1 MLKKIIGNEAGLP
14 PAVASVVQDNKETFM
29 LQAFRDHKRWLMFI
43 AMVLI
48 IPSFVVTGIYSYNRM
63 TQADNSIATVGESAI
78 TPELFDQAKRQ
89 QLERLR
95 QQMGEQFRAGMLDT
109 PEARESLV
117 RNLMDDAA
125 VTQMVAKEHV
135 GVSEQEAVALIKNA
149 DALKEN
155 GKFSPELYER
165 FLQSQGKSDQ
175 QFVAEVRRDLAKEA
189 LLTGV
194 TATYPVPSAVV
205 EHLHKIITEERE
217 VQTLIFNIDQ
227 YMGDV
232 KVTPEE
238 VKAYYDAHQAE
249 FMADEHVTAQYVV
262 LSPESFKASIKPN
275 EEDVRSYYEQ
285 NKQRYGTAEERR
297 ASHILIEF
305 GADKAASQKK
315 AEEILAKAKADP
327 ASFAALAKENSV
339 DAGSAVE
346 GGDLSYFGRGM
357 MVKPFEDAVFAA
369 KKGDIVGPV
378 ESEFGWHVIYVTD
391 VRPARV
397 RDFNEVRSDIEA
409 EYIDQMALREF
420 SEKAE
425 EFTNIVYEQADSL
438 EPATQK
444 FGLKLM
450 TAEDVTRQ
458 GPADP
463 ELAPFFNE
471 HVLENLYGTEC
482 LQEKRNS
489 AAVEVGSNQLV
500 AARVEK
506 HFPKAVR
513 PFDEVKGGIED
524 GLKLQKAGELAKAA
538 GEKKLAE
545 LNKSKSLDGFSKA
558 VWVSRQN
565 LLGHPAQLVDRM
577 VALPA
582 DTLPAYTGLQVDG
595 GAYFIAYVNAAKVKA
610 PTENELKS
618 LSREFATIY
627 GEADRRGYLSALR
640 QELGEE
646 ILRPD
651 FIKGENKEEGAE

>member
-1 MLKKIIGNEAGLP
+1 
-14 PAVASVVQDNKETFM
+14 M

-63 TQADNSIATVGESAI
+63 TQADNSIAKVGDSSI

-95 QQMGEQFRAGMLDT
+95 QQMGDQFRAGMLDT
-109 PEARESLV
+109 PEAREALV
-117 RNLMDDAA
+117 RNLMDEAA
-125 VTQMVAKEHV
+125 VTQTVAREHV

-155 GKFSPELYER
+155 GQFSPALYER

-232 KVTPEE
+232 KVTPDE
-238 VKAYYDAHQAE
+238 VKAYYDGHQSE

-285 NKQRYGTAEERR
+285 NKQRYATAEERR
-297 ASHILIEF
+297 ASHILISF
-305 GADKAASQKK
+305 GDDKAASKKK

-327 ASFAALAKENSV
+327 SSFAKLAKENSV
-339 DAGSAVE
+339 DTGSAVE
-346 GGDLSYFGRGM
+346 GGDLSFFGRGM
-357 MVKPFEDAVFAA
+357 MVKPFEDAVFSA

-378 ESEFGWHVIYVTD
+378 ESDFGWHVIYVTD
-391 VRPARV
+391 IHPARV
-397 RDFNEVRSDIEA
+397 RDFNEVRADIEA

-438 EPATQK
+438 EPAAQK

-471 HVLENLYGTEC
+471 HVLENLYGSEC

-513 PFDEVKGGIED
+513 PFDEVKGQIED
-524 GLKLQKAGELAKAA
+524 GLKLRKAGELAKAA
-538 GEKKLAE
+538 GEKKVAE
-545 LNKSKSLDGFSKA
+545 VHQSKSLDGFSKA

-582 DTLPAYTGLQVDG
+582 DKLPAYTGMQVDG
-595 GAYFIAYVNAAKVKA
+595 GAYFVAFVNAAKVKA

-651 FIKGENKEEGAE
+651 FIKGENKGEDAE

>member
-1 MLKKIIGNEAGLP
+1 
-14 PAVASVVQDNKETFM
+14 M

-63 TQADNSIATVGESAI
+63 TQADNSIAKVGDSSI

-89 QLERLR
+89 QLARLR
-95 QQMGEQFRAGMLDT
+95 QQMGDQFRAGKLAT
-109 PEARESLV
+109 PEAREALV
-117 RNLMDDAA
+117 RNLMDEAA
-125 VTQMVAKEHV
+125 VTQTVAREHV

-155 GKFSPELYER
+155 GQFSPALYER

-232 KVTPEE
+232 KVTPDE
-238 VKAYYDAHQAE
+238 VKAYYDGHQSE

-285 NKQRYGTAEERR
+285 NKQRYATAEERR
-297 ASHILIEF
+297 ASHILISF
-305 GADKAASQKK
+305 GDDKAASKKK

-327 ASFAALAKENSV
+327 SSFAKLAKENSV
-339 DAGSAVE
+339 DTGSAVE
-346 GGDLSYFGRGM
+346 GGDLSFFGRGM
-357 MVKPFEDAVFAA
+357 MVKPFEDAVFSA

-378 ESEFGWHVIYVTD
+378 ESDFGWHVIYVTD
-391 VRPARV
+391 IHPARV
-397 RDFNEVRSDIEA
+397 RDFNEVRADIEA

-438 EPATQK
+438 EPAAQK

-471 HVLENLYGTEC
+471 HVLENLYGSEC

-513 PFDEVKGGIED
+513 PFDEVKGQIED
-524 GLKLQKAGELAKAA
+524 GLKLRKAGELAKAA
-538 GEKKLAE
+538 GEKKVAE
-545 LNKSKSLDGFSKA
+545 VRQSKSLDGFSKA

-582 DTLPAYTGLQVDG
+582 DKLPAYTGMQVDG
-595 GAYFIAYVNAAKVKA
+595 GAYFVAFVNAAKVKA

-651 FIKGENKEEGAE
+651 FIKGENKGEDAE

>member
-1 MLKKIIGNEAGLP
+1 
-14 PAVASVVQDNKETFM
+14 M

-63 TQADNSIATVGESAI
+63 TQADNSIAKVGDSSI

-95 QQMGEQFRAGMLDT
+95 QQMGDQFRAGMLDT
-109 PEARESLV
+109 PEAREALV
-117 RNLMDDAA
+117 RNLMDEAA
-125 VTQMVAKEHV
+125 VTQTVAREHV

-155 GKFSPELYER
+155 GQFSPALYER
-165 FLQSQGKSDQ
+165 FFQSQGKSDQ

-232 KVTPEE
+232 KVTPDE
-238 VKAYYDAHQAE
+238 VKAYYDGHQSE

-285 NKQRYGTAEERR
+285 NKQRYATAEERR
-297 ASHILIEF
+297 ASHILISF
-305 GADKAASQKK
+305 GDDKAASKKK

-327 ASFAALAKENSV
+327 SSFAKLAKENSV
-339 DAGSAVE
+339 DTGSAVE
-346 GGDLSYFGRGM
+346 GGDLSFFGRGM
-357 MVKPFEDAVFAA
+357 MVKPFEDAVFSA

-378 ESEFGWHVIYVTD
+378 ESDFGWHVIYVTD
-391 VRPARV
+391 IHPARV
-397 RDFNEVRSDIEA
+397 RDFNEVRADIEA

-438 EPATQK
+438 EPAAQK

-471 HVLENLYGTEC
+471 HVLENLYGSEC

-513 PFDEVKGGIED
+513 PFDEVKGQIED
-524 GLKLQKAGELAKAA
+524 GLKLRKAGELAKAA
-538 GEKKLAE
+538 GEKKVAE
-545 LNKSKSLDGFSKA
+545 VRQSKSLDGFSKA

-582 DTLPAYTGLQVDG
+582 DKLPAYTGMQVDG
-595 GAYFIAYVNAAKVKA
+595 GAYFVAFVNAAKVKA

-651 FIKGENKEEGAE
+651 FIKGENKGEDAE

>member
-1 MLKKIIGNEAGLP
+1 
-14 PAVASVVQDNKETFM
+14 M

-63 TQADNSIATVGESAI
+63 TQADNSIAKVGDSSI

-109 PEARESLV
+109 PEAREALV
-117 RNLMDDAA
+117 RNLMDEAA
-125 VTQMVAKEHV
+125 VSQTVANEYIT
-135 GVSEQEAVALIKNA
+135 VSEQEAVALIKNA

-155 GKFSPELYER
+155 GQFSPALYER

-175 QFVAEVRRDLAKEA
+175 QFVAEIRRDLAKES

-205 EHLHKIITEERE
+205 EHLHKIITEQRE
-217 VQTLIFNIDQ
+217 VQTYIFNIDQ

-238 VKAYYDAHQAE
+238 VKAYYDGHQSE

-262 LSPESFKASIKPN
+262 LSPDSFKASIKPN

-285 NKQRYGTAEERR
+285 NKQRYATNEERR
-297 ASHILIEF
+297 ASHILIAF
-305 GADKAASQKK
+305 GDDKAASKTK

-327 ASFAALAKENSV
+327 SSFAKLAKENSV
-339 DAGSAVE
+339 DTGSAVE
-346 GGDLSYFGRGM
+346 GGDLSFFSRGM
-357 MVKPFEDAVFAA
+357 MVKPFEDAVFSA

-378 ESEFGWHVIYVTD
+378 ESDYGWHIIYVTD
-391 VRPARV
+391 IHPARV
-397 RDFNEVRSDIEA
+397 RDFNEVRADIEA
-409 EYIDQMALREF
+409 EYIDQMAMREF
-420 SEKAE
+420 AEKAE
-425 EFTNIVYEQADSL
+425 EFTNMVYEQADSL
-438 EPATQK
+438 DPVAEK

-471 HVLENLYGTEC
+471 HVLENLYGSEC

-489 AAVEVGSNQLV
+489 AAVEVGSNKLV

-513 PFDEVKGGIED
+513 PFDEVKGQIED
-524 GLKLQKAGELAKAA
+524 GLKLRKAGELAKAA

-545 LNKSKSLDGFSKA
+545 VRESKSLDGFSKA

-565 LLGHPAQLVDRM
+565 LLGHPAALVDRM

-582 DTLPAYTGLQVDG
+582 DKLPAYMGMQVDG
-595 GAYFIAYVNAAKVKA
+595 GAYFVAFVNATKVKT

-640 QELGEE
+640 QTLGEK

-651 FIKGENKEEGAE
+651 FIKGETKNEDAE

>member
-1 MLKKIIGNEAGLP
+1 
-14 PAVASVVQDNKETFM
+14 M

-63 TQADNSIATVGESAI
+63 TQADNSIAKVGDSSI

-95 QQMGEQFRAGMLDT
+95 QQMGDQFRAGMLDT
-109 PEARESLV
+109 PEAREALV
-117 RNLMDDAA
+117 RNLMDEAA
-125 VTQMVAKEHV
+125 VTQTVAREHV

-155 GKFSPELYER
+155 GQFSPALYER

-232 KVTPEE
+232 KVTPDE
-238 VKAYYDAHQAE
+238 VKAYYDGHQSE

-285 NKQRYGTAEERR
+285 NKQRYATAEERR
-297 ASHILIEF
+297 ASHILISF
-305 GADKAASQKK
+305 GDDKAASKKK

-327 ASFAALAKENSV
+327 SSFAKLAKENSV
-339 DAGSAVE
+339 DTGSAVE
-346 GGDLSYFGRGM
+346 GGDLSFFGRGM
-357 MVKPFEDAVFAA
+357 MVKPFEDAVFSA

-378 ESEFGWHVIYVTD
+378 ESDFGWHVIYVTD
-391 VRPARV
+391 IHPARV
-397 RDFNEVRSDIEA
+397 RDFNEVRADIEA

-438 EPATQK
+438 EPAAQK

-471 HVLENLYGTEC
+471 HVLENLYGSEC

-513 PFDEVKGGIED
+513 PFDEVKGQIED
-524 GLKLQKAGELAKAA
+524 GLKLRKAGELAKAA

-545 LNKSKSLDGFSKA
+545 VRQSKSLDGFSKA

-577 VALPA
+577 GALPA
-582 DTLPAYTGLQVDG
+582 DKLPAYTGMQVDG
-595 GAYFIAYVNAAKVKA
+595 GAYFVAFVNAAKVKA

-640 QELGEE
+640 LELGEE

-651 FIKGENKEEGAE
+651 FIKGENKGEDAE

>member
-1 MLKKIIGNEAGLP
+1 
-14 PAVASVVQDNKETFM
+14 M

-63 TQADNSIATVGESAI
+63 TQADNSIAKVGDSSI

-95 QQMGEQFRAGMLDT
+95 QQMGDQFRAGMLDT
-109 PEARESLV
+109 PEAREALV
-117 RNLMDDAA
+117 RNLMDEAA
-125 VTQMVAKEHV
+125 VTQTVAREHV

-155 GKFSPELYER
+155 GQFSPALYER

-232 KVTPEE
+232 KVTPDE
-238 VKAYYDAHQAE
+238 VKAYYDGHQSE

-285 NKQRYGTAEERR
+285 NKQRYATAEERR
-297 ASHILIEF
+297 ASHILISF
-305 GADKAASQKK
+305 GDDKAASKKK

-327 ASFAALAKENSV
+327 SSFAKLAKENSV
-339 DAGSAVE
+339 DTGSAVE
-346 GGDLSYFGRGM
+346 GGDLSFFGRGM
-357 MVKPFEDAVFAA
+357 MVKPFEDAVFSA

-378 ESEFGWHVIYVTD
+378 ESDFGWHVIYVTD
-391 VRPARV
+391 IHPARV
-397 RDFNEVRSDIEA
+397 RDFNEVRADIEA

-438 EPATQK
+438 EPAAQK

-471 HVLENLYGTEC
+471 HVLENLYGSEC

-506 HFPKAVR
+506 HFPKVVR
-513 PFDEVKGGIED
+513 PFDEVKGQIED
-524 GLKLQKAGELAKAA
+524 GLKLRKAGELAKAA
-538 GEKKLAE
+538 GEKKVAE
-545 LNKSKSLDGFSKA
+545 VRQSKSLDGFSKA

-582 DTLPAYTGLQVDG
+582 DKLPAYTGMQVDG
-595 GAYFIAYVNAAKVKA
+595 GAYFVAFVNAAKVKA

-651 FIKGENKEEGAE
+651 FIKGENKGEDAE

>member
-1 MLKKIIGNEAGLP
+1 
-14 PAVASVVQDNKETFM
+14 M

-63 TQADNSIATVGESAI
+63 TQADNSIAKVGDSSI

-95 QQMGEQFRAGMLDT
+95 QQMGDQFRAGMLDT
-109 PEARESLV
+109 PEAREALV
-117 RNLMDDAA
+117 RNLMDEAA
-125 VTQMVAKEHV
+125 VTQTVAREHV

-155 GKFSPELYER
+155 GQFSPALYER

-232 KVTPEE
+232 KVTPDE
-238 VKAYYDAHQAE
+238 VKAYYDGHQSE

-285 NKQRYGTAEERR
+285 NKQRYATAEERR
-297 ASHILIEF
+297 ASHILISF
-305 GADKAASQKK
+305 GDDKAASKKK

-327 ASFAALAKENSV
+327 SSFAKLAKENSV
-339 DAGSAVE
+339 DTGSAVE
-346 GGDLSYFGRGM
+346 GGDLSFFGRGM
-357 MVKPFEDAVFAA
+357 MVKPFEDAVFSA

-378 ESEFGWHVIYVTD
+378 ESDFGWHVIYVTD
-391 VRPARV
+391 IHPARV
-397 RDFNEVRSDIEA
+397 RDFNEVRADIEA

-438 EPATQK
+438 EPAAQK

-458 GPADP
+458 GPPDP

-471 HVLENLYGTEC
+471 HVLENLYGSEC

-513 PFDEVKGGIED
+513 PFDEVKGQIED
-524 GLKLQKAGELAKAA
+524 GLKLRKAGELAKAA
-538 GEKKLAE
+538 GEKKVAE
-545 LNKSKSLDGFSKA
+545 VRQSKSLDGFSKA

-582 DTLPAYTGLQVDG
+582 DKLPAYTGMQVDG
-595 GAYFIAYVNAAKVKA
+595 GAYFVAFVNAAKVKA

-651 FIKGENKEEGAE
+651 FIKGENKGEDAE

>member
-1 MLKKIIGNEAGLP
+1 
-14 PAVASVVQDNKETFM
+14 M

-63 TQADNSIATVGESAI
+63 TQADNSIAKVGDSSI

-95 QQMGEQFRAGMLDT
+95 QQMGDQFRAGMLDT
-109 PEARESLV
+109 PEAREALV
-117 RNLMDDAA
+117 RNLMDEAA
-125 VTQMVAKEHV
+125 VTQTVAREHV

-155 GKFSPELYER
+155 GQFSPALYER

-232 KVTPEE
+232 KVTPDE
-238 VKAYYDAHQAE
+238 VKAYYDGHQSE

-285 NKQRYGTAEERR
+285 NKQRYATAEERR
-297 ASHILIEF
+297 ASHILISF
-305 GADKAASQKK
+305 GDDKAASKKK

-327 ASFAALAKENSV
+327 SSFAKLAKENSV
-339 DAGSAVE
+339 DTGSAVE
-346 GGDLSYFGRGM
+346 GGDLSFFGRGM
-357 MVKPFEDAVFAA
+357 MVKPFEDAVFSA

-378 ESEFGWHVIYVTD
+378 ESDFGWHVIYVTD
-391 VRPARV
+391 IHPARV
-397 RDFNEVRSDIEA
+397 RDFNEVRADIEA

-438 EPATQK
+438 EPAAQK

-471 HVLENLYGTEC
+471 HVLENLYGSEC

-513 PFDEVKGGIED
+513 PFDEVKGQIED
-524 GLKLQKAGELAKAA
+524 GLKLRKAGELAKAA
-538 GEKKLAE
+538 GEKKVAE
-545 LNKSKSLDGFSKA
+545 VRQSTSLVGFSKA
-558 VWVSRQN
+558 GWVSRQN

-577 VALPA
+577 DALPA
-582 DTLPAYTGLQVDG
+582 DKLPAYTGMQVDG
-595 GAYFIAYVNAAKVKA
+595 GAYFVAFVNAAKVKA

-651 FIKGENKEEGAE
+651 FIKGENKGEDAE

>member
-1 MLKKIIGNEAGLP
+1 
-14 PAVASVVQDNKETFM
+14 M

-63 TQADNSIATVGESAI
+63 TQADNSIAKVGDSSI

-95 QQMGEQFRAGMLDT
+95 QQMGDQFRAGMLDT
-109 PEARESLV
+109 PEAREALV
-117 RNLMDDAA
+117 RNLMDEAA
-125 VTQMVAKEHV
+125 VTQTVAREHV

-155 GKFSPELYER
+155 GQFSPALYER

-232 KVTPEE
+232 KVTPDE
-238 VKAYYDAHQAE
+238 VKAYYDGHQSE

-285 NKQRYGTAEERR
+285 NKQRYATAEERR
-297 ASHILIEF
+297 ASHILISF
-305 GADKAASQKK
+305 GDDKAASKKK

-327 ASFAALAKENSV
+327 SSFAKL
-339 DAGSAVE
+339 
-346 GGDLSYFGRGM
+346 
-357 MVKPFEDAVFAA
+357 A

-378 ESEFGWHVIYVTD
+378 ESDFGWHVIYVTD
-391 VRPARV
+391 IHPARV
-397 RDFNEVRSDIEA
+397 RDFNEVRADIEA

-438 EPATQK
+438 EPAAQK

-471 HVLENLYGTEC
+471 HVVENLYGSEC

-513 PFDEVKGGIED
+513 PFDEVKGQIED
-524 GLKLQKAGELAKAA
+524 GLKLRKAGELAKAA
-538 GEKKLAE
+538 GEKKVAE
-545 LNKSKSLDGFSKA
+545 VRQSKSLDGFSKA

-582 DTLPAYTGLQVDG
+582 DKLPAYTGMQVDG
-595 GAYFIAYVNAAKVKA
+595 GAYFVAFVNAAKVKA

-651 FIKGENKEEGAE
+651 FIKGENKGEDAE

>member
-1 MLKKIIGNEAGLP
+1 
-14 PAVASVVQDNKETFM
+14 M

-63 TQADNSIATVGESAI
+63 TQADNSIAKVGDSSI

-95 QQMGEQFRAGMLDT
+95 QQMGDQFRAGMLDT
-109 PEARESLV
+109 PEAREALV
-117 RNLMDDAA
+117 RNLMDEAA
-125 VTQMVAKEHV
+125 VTQTVAREHV

-155 GKFSPELYER
+155 GQFSPALYER

-232 KVTPEE
+232 KVTPDE
-238 VKAYYDAHQAE
+238 VKAYYDGHQSE

-285 NKQRYGTAEERR
+285 NKQRYATAEERR
-297 ASHILIEF
+297 ASHILISF
-305 GADKAASQKK
+305 GDDKAASKKK

-327 ASFAALAKENSV
+327 SSFAKLAKENSV
-339 DAGSAVE
+339 DTGSAVE
-346 GGDLSYFGRGM
+346 GGDLSFFGRGM
-357 MVKPFEDAVFAA
+357 MVKPFEDAVFSA

-378 ESEFGWHVIYVTD
+378 ESDFGWHVIYVTD
-391 VRPARV
+391 IHPARV
-397 RDFNEVRSDIEA
+397 RDFNEVRADIEA

-438 EPATQK
+438 EPAAQK

-471 HVLENLYGTEC
+471 HVLENLYGSEC

-513 PFDEVKGGIED
+513 PFDEVKGQIED
-524 GLKLQKAGELAKAA
+524 GLKLRKAGELAKAA
-538 GEKKLAE
+538 GEKKVAE
-545 LNKSKSLDGFSKA
+545 VRQSKSLDGFSKA

-582 DTLPAYTGLQVDG
+582 DKLPAYTGMQVDG
-595 GAYFIAYVNAAKVKA
+595 GAYFVAFVNAAKVKA

-618 LSREFATIY
+618 LSCEFATIY

-651 FIKGENKEEGAE
+651 FIKGENKGEDAE

>member
-1 MLKKIIGNEAGLP
+1 
-14 PAVASVVQDNKETFM
+14 M

-63 TQADNSIATVGESAI
+63 TQADNSIAKVGDSSI

-95 QQMGEQFRAGMLDT
+95 QQMGDQFRAGMLDT
-109 PEARESLV
+109 PEAREALV
-117 RNLMDDAA
+117 RNLMDEAA
-125 VTQMVAKEHV
+125 VTQTVAREHV

-155 GKFSPELYER
+155 GQFSPALYER

-232 KVTPEE
+232 KVTPDE
-238 VKAYYDAHQAE
+238 VKAYYDGHQSE

-275 EEDVRSYYEQ
+275 EEDVRSSYEQ
-285 NKQRYGTAEERR
+285 NKQRYATAEERR
-297 ASHILIEF
+297 ASHILISF
-305 GADKAASQKK
+305 GDDKAASKKK

-327 ASFAALAKENSV
+327 SSFAKLAKENSV
-339 DAGSAVE
+339 DTGSAVE
-346 GGDLSYFGRGM
+346 GGDLSFFGRGM
-357 MVKPFEDAVFAA
+357 MVKPFEDAVFSA

-378 ESEFGWHVIYVTD
+378 ESDFGWHVIYVTD
-391 VRPARV
+391 IHPARV
-397 RDFNEVRSDIEA
+397 RDFNEVRADIEA

-438 EPATQK
+438 EPAAQK

-471 HVLENLYGTEC
+471 HVLENLYGSEC

-513 PFDEVKGGIED
+513 PFYEVKGQIED
-524 GLKLQKAGELAKAA
+524 GLKLRKAGELAKAA
-538 GEKKLAE
+538 GEKKVAE
-545 LNKSKSLDGFSKA
+545 VRQSKSLDGFSKA

-582 DTLPAYTGLQVDG
+582 DKLPAYTGMQVDG
-595 GAYFIAYVNAAKVKA
+595 GAYFVAFVNAAKVKA

-651 FIKGENKEEGAE
+651 FIKGENKGEDAE